1 MLPDISDLYAYYLDQ
16 QSEPEIPDWAPRS
29 CLKLRSQAEENYIT
43 RIEKRLCRKLDYGE
57 TWALIS
63 RYRADGPETRPFIKR
78 HYEDI
83 IPF

>member
-1 MLPDISDLYAYYLDQ
+1 MIDITDLYAMFQDRQ
-16 QSEPEIPDWAPRS
+16 EKEEIPDWAPRS

-43 RIEKRLCRKLDYGE
+43 RIEKRLARKLNYGE

-63 RYRADGPETRPFIKR
+63 RYRADGPETRPFVNR
-78 HYEDI
+78 YYEDM

>member
-1 MLPDISDLYAYYLDQ
+1 MLDISDLYAMFQDRQ
-16 QSEPEIPDWAPRS
+16 EEEEIPDWAPRS

-43 RIEKRLCRKLDYGE
+43 RVEKRLARKLDYGE

-63 RYRADGPETRPFIKR
+63 RYRANGPETRPFIKR
-78 HYEDI
+78 YYEDM

>member
-1 MLPDISDLYAYYLDQ
+1 MLDISDLYAMFQ
-16 QSEPEIPDWAPRS
+16 ERQEEEEIPDWAPRS

-43 RIEKRLCRKLDYGE
+43 RVEKRLARKLNYGE

-63 RYRADGPETRPFIKR
+63 CYRGNGPETRPFIKR
-78 HYEDI
+78 HDEDM